1 MSTGSTPT
9 FPIER
14 HPNPTSA
21 EKRAELLAN
30 PGFGKIFTDYMVTI
44 QYTEGQ
50 GWHDA
55 RIEPRKALEVD
66 PAMLVLHYAQE
77 IFEGMK
83 AYPLPDGKI
92 ALFRPEQNAK
102 RFRKSARRLAMAEL
116 PEDLFVNAVREL
128 VRLERDWIPSA
139 EGSALYLRPFMIANE
154 VVLGVKPSARYLF
167 CVVAT
172 PVGAYFKGDA
182 SKGVAIW
189 VSDTYTRAAPGGTG
203 DAKCG
208 GNYAAS
214 LAAQAEATREGC
226 DQVVFLDAVERKWIE
241 ELGGMNVFFVFE
253 DGSLQTPPLTGTI
266 LPGITRASLID
277 LARDLG
283 YTVREEPY
291 SIEQWEA
298 DAKSGKLVEAFACGT
313 AAVVTSIGQVK
324 GRKHNFTIG
333 DGKAGPVTQR
343 LKQSLVGIQTGRE
356 ADQHG
361 WVDIIG

>member
-102 RFRKSARRLAMAEL
+102 RFRNSARRLAMAEL
-116 PEDLFVNAVREL
+116 PEELFVNAVREL

-214 LAAQAEATREGC
+214 LAAQAEAAREGC

-324 GRKHNFTIG
+324 GRKHSFTIG